1 MSKMKRHY
9 EDHVDP
15 RKAEQDFQDG
25 YSGSYKHKKPKRFSQ
40 YDLLRA
46 VEEGDYDEL
55 YEEWED

>member
-1 MSKMKRHY
+1 
-9 EDHVDP
+9 VDP

-25 YSGSYKHKKPKRFSQ
+25 YSGSYKHKKPKRISH